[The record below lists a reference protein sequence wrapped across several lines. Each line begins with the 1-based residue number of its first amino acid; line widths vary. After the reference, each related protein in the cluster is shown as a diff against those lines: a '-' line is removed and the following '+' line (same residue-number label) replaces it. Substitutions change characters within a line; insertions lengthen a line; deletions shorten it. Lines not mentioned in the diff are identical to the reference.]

1 MTEVRKHIT
10 KYRVTVAGLAS
21 LGFFYTLAATLS
33 TVFLGQ
39 LTQQMAGGVYSG
51 LWRTAIY
58 AGAAAAAQIALEFLY
73 NYRRELFASRAEAEL
88 RARAADSLAACPG
101 EWIESRGGGDI
112 LGRTQTELEESAEA
126 LCRTVPDIIQSGM
139 GMIICAGVMMVCGG
153 RLAFIYLAAIIFVV
167 IVQSRLSS
175 PAGKLAQDVAQ
186 SRGKAL
192 SFIRDAIAR
201 RQTVRAY
208 NAHMAVLG
216 WLERLLE
223 PWRSQ
228 ELRMELMTSPLRTV
242 GWMLGVLPSFAMCI
256 GGAMMVRAGELSLGG
271 FMTAYFLADT
281 VLNAGM
287 HYIDKFIL
295 LRRGRAG
302 AERLAELLGAPAE
315 TEQRTAGT
323 EGAVTLRDV
332 YYTYPGAEVPA
343 LKGISLH
350 LEPGEKAAFVGPS
363 GCGKSTVLRL
373 MTSLAAPDSGEV
385 SVSGAVGYVSQNPYI
400 FAGTVG
406 ENIDLGRGLDKEELK
421 SAAERSG
428 AMEFIERLP
437 GGFEEVIGEGGRA
450 LSPGQ
455 AQRLAIARA
464 FAGKCRIMVMDEAA
478 SALDAEGERRVLSA
492 VAGLRGVTVAYVTH
506 RLGGLEDFDRI
517 FVMRDGVIAE
527 QGSHEELLAAGG
539 LYAAL
544 RDASDRG

>member
-1 MTEVRKHIT
+1 
-10 KYRVTVAGLAS
+10 
-21 LGFFYTLAATLS
+21 
-33 TVFLGQ
+33 
-39 LTQQMAGGVYSG
+39 
-51 LWRTAIY
+51 
-58 AGAAAAAQIALEFLY
+58 
-73 NYRRELFASRAEAEL
+73 
-88 RARAADSLAACPG
+88 
-101 EWIESRGGGDI
+101 
-112 LGRTQTELEESAEA
+112 
-126 LCRTVPDIIQSGM
+126 
-139 GMIICAGVMMVCGG
+139 
-153 RLAFIYLAAIIFVV
+153 
-167 IVQSRLSS
+167 
-175 PAGKLAQDVAQ
+175 
-186 SRGKAL
+186 
-192 SFIRDAIAR
+192 
-201 RQTVRAY
+201 
-208 NAHMAVLG
+208 
-216 WLERLLE
+216 
-223 PWRSQ
+223 
-228 ELRMELMTSPLRTV
+228 MELMTSPLRTV

-271 FMTAYFLADT
+271 FMMAYFLADT